1 MFTFIFL
8 ERQKNVPKNLF
19 YILICVSLAANI
31 FDAYCFSGKSQPK
44 RIMSNF
50 KLFGYDQQSNY
61 DPSYLQR
68 LVERKKIE
76 VNSLLKKHQDVDDP
90 LVMRMSYMASQCKF
104 NVTRSIK
111 LGLGEKDG
119 K

>member
-1 MFTFIFL
+1 MIKSSVLGRCRMLLQIILCFIFVVDL
-8 ERQKNVPKNLF
+8 FCAYRFSNKFGQKGTKNTF
-19 YILICVSLAANI
+19 QISRY
-31 FDAYCFSGKSQPK
+31 G
-44 RIMSNF
+44 
-50 KLFGYDQQSNY
+50 QQSGY

-68 LVERKKIE
+68 LVDRKKIE
-76 VNSLLKKHQDVDDP
+76 VNTLLRKHQDLDDP

-104 NVTRSIK
+104 NVTNSIK